1 MWWYDN
7 GINWINNEAEWI
19 CEINLL
25 VENNAKK
32 IKVTQIN
39 NNGEI
44 VDTYE
49 SINEAEKITHLPRG
63 NIARAVREGIKC
75 GGYYWRRVDE

>member
-1 MWWYDN
+1 MLS
-7 GINWINNEAEWI
+7 
-19 CEINLL
+19 EINLL

-49 SINEAEKITHLPRG
+49 SINEAEKITRLPRG